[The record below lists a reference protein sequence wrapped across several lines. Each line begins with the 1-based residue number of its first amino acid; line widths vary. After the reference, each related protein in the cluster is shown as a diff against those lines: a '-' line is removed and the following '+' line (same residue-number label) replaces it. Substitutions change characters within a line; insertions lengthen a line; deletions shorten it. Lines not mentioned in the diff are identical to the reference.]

1 MNFWFKIQN
10 DFFSDLSIKM
20 LLKSDEGCHVF
31 AFYLRLMCAAVGTA
45 GVIEFRGIGGN
56 VIEEIAL
63 ANDEPLDFAEKAIG
77 TLINLHLAEL
87 QQDGSLYLPQLPALT
102 GSSKT
107 GAERAAEFR
116 RRKKHDAT
124 ERNTDVTERNTG
136 VTRSN
141 VTECD
146 DVTDVTQKSRE
157 EPEKDLDL
165 DPDKKRKRVDR
176 SKQTFSGSPPA
187 FGGGG
192 EPITIADLADVNELY
207 EDDTERPF

>member
-20 LLKSDEGCHVF
+20 LLKSDEGARAFVF
-31 AFYLRLMCAAVGTA
+31 YMRLMCAAVGTA
-45 GVIEFRGIGGN
+45 GVLEFRGIGAN

-77 TLINLHLAEL
+77 TLTRLHLAEL

-116 RRKKHDAT
+116 RRKKRDAT
-124 ERNTDVTERNTG
+124 ERNTDVTERNAG

-146 DVTDVTQKSRE
+146 AVTDVTQKSRTRK
-157 EPEKDLDL
+157 EKELDQ
-165 DPDKKRKRVDR
+165 
-176 SKQTFSGSPPA
+176 KQIESQRISNSGSSPRA
-187 FGGGG
+187 FGGAG
-192 EPITIADLADVNELY
+192 EPPITLDDLGNPNEH
-207 EDDTERPF
+207 DDGELPF

>member
-20 LLKSDEGCHVF
+20 LLKSDEGARAFVF
-31 AFYLRLMCAAVGTA
+31 YMRLMCAAVGTA
-45 GVIEFRGIGGN
+45 GVLEFRGIGSN
-56 VIEEIAL
+56 VVEEIAL
-63 ANDEPLDFAEKAIG
+63 ANDEPLEFSEKAIG
-77 TLINLHLAEL
+77 TLTRLHLAEL

-116 RRKKHDAT
+116 RRKKLDAT

-141 VTECD
+141 VTGCD
-146 DVTDVTQKSRE
+146 DVTGVTQKSRE
-157 EPEKDLDL
+157 ELERDLDL
-165 DPDKKRKRVDR
+165 DPDKKKRVDR

-207 EDDTERPF
+207 ADDGERPF